1 MKRIVTFLL
10 AAVFVFSLAACS
22 SNDTGS
28 TASGGAS
35 STAGS
40 SSAADESSAAGQSTG
55 SGDDV
60 IINLYAHSD
69 NQSAAEAQ
77 AAAYNAKDNGVT
89 IVTHIIANDDYD
101 DKLKVLAAGSSGEL
115 DVFWVRSP
123 SQVKTFMNNGVL
135 ADLSAYAD
143 ETGLDLAPIEGPL
156 TNVTDDSGAF
166 YGMPWT
172 SSCWMLFY
180 NKELFDAKG
189 LDYPVNLTWEE
200 YCDLAK
206 ELTYEEDGTK
216 YWGGIVPNWTLNLGA
231 TSAGE
236 YLTADEPM
244 ERSKEYSSY
253 LHRMYVEDKSNP
265 GIAEMSAGTFDI
277 NSYFGK
283 GNVYMMVNGDWE
295 FNLLETD
302 FEYGAAPMPV
312 LSGVEEGST
321 VGQASYFCVSKDSK
335 HPKEAYEFIEF
346 MTATPEG
353 TTIIVEETK
362 NVPCYTTDEAMAVF
376 EELVQ
381 VEGVEY
387 RFSAKINDEQ
397 GTEPYYESLNE
408 VYRQEI
414 ELYLLEEQTL
424 DEAFE
429 NFYSLREETI
439 GNS

>member
-10 AAVFVFSLAACS
+10 AAVFVFSVAACS
-22 SNDTGS
+22 SND
-28 TASGGAS
+28 SGTS
-35 STAGS
+35 GS
-40 SSAADESSAAGQSTG
+40 SSSAGGSSADETSTAGQSTANT
-55 SGDDV
+55 DDI

-77 AAAYNAKDNGVT
+77 AAAYNAKDNGITV
-89 IVTHIIANDDYD
+89 VTHIIANDDYD

-135 ADLSAYAD
+135 ADLSAFASD
-143 ETGLDLAPIEGPL
+143 TGLDLTPIEGPL
-156 TNVTDDSGAF
+156 TNVSDDSGAF

-200 YCDLAK
+200 YCDLAQ
-206 ELTYEEDGTK
+206 ELTYEEGGTK

-231 TSAGE
+231 TSADE

-244 ERSKEYSSY
+244 ERAMEYSTY
-253 LHRMYVEDKSNP
+253 LHRMYVEDKSNL

-277 NSYFGK
+277 HSYFGA
-283 GNVYMMVNGDWE
+283 GNIYMMVNGDWE

-312 LSGVEEGST
+312 LDGVEEGST
-321 VGQASYFCVSKDSK
+321 VGQASYFCISKDSK

-346 MTATPEG
+346 MTTTAEG
-353 TTIIVEETK
+353 TSIIVEQTK
-362 NVPCYTTDEAMAVF
+362 NVPCYSTDEAMAVF
-376 EELVQ
+376 EELVK

-387 RFSAKINDEQ
+387 RFSAKIKDEQ

-408 VYRQEI
+408 IYRQEI
-414 ELYLLEEQTL
+414 ELYLLEEQSL
-424 DEAFE
+424 EEAFE
-429 NFYSLREETI
+429 NYYALREETI

>member
-22 SNDTGS
+22 SNDNGS
-28 TASGGAS
+28 TASSGAS
-35 STAGS
+35 GAAGS

-55 SGDDV
+55 SGDDI

-135 ADLSAYAD
+135 ADLSTYAD

-253 LHRMYVEDKSNP
+253 LYRMYAEDKSNP

-302 FEYGAAPMPV
+302 FAYGAAPMPV
-312 LSGVEEGST
+312 LNGVEEGST

-362 NVPCYTTDEAMAVF
+362 NVPCYTTEEAMAVF

-397 GTEPYYESLNE
+397 GTESYYESLNE